1 MAAGWR
7 VLAALLV
14 AALARCYN
22 VDLRLPVVFQG
33 PNGSF
38 FGYSVLQHYHDS
50 TRW

>member
-1 MAAGWR
+1 MLW
-7 VLAALLV
+7 ALLW

-22 VDLRLPVVFQG
+22 VDVGRPVVFQG